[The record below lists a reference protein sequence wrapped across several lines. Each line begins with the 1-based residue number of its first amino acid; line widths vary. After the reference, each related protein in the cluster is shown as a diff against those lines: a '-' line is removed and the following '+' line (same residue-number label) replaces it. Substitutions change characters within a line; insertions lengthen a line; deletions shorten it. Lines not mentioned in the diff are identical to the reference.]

1 MVQRRAQ
8 TLTDK
13 QLNYVLTWLKD
24 RPLASR
30 ATTMVLLSF
39 KAGLRSQEI
48 AGLKWKNVCDA
59 TGNIGRSRTV
69 YVDDIPITDKVIF
82 IPDDIAKYGKERYIP
97 LHKDLA
103 KALAAHKTPHKKRDD
118 HVILGVDGKPMT
130 ADTVRKW
137 FKRTYEAAGFDDCS
151 SHSGRR
157 TLITKLAQAANSKQC
172 SLADVQAIA
181 GHSHLMTTQKYI
193 ELSPYIGRLID
204 AA

>member
-1 MVQRRAQ
+1 MAQRRAQ

-13 QLNYVLTWLKD
+13 QLGYLLKWVEQ

-30 ATTMVLLSF
+30 AKVMILLSF

-48 AGLKWKNVCDA
+48 AGLTWANVTDA
-59 TGNIGRSRTV
+59 VGNIGRSRTV
-69 YVDDIPITDKVIF
+69 YVDDIPIQDKVIF
-82 IPDDIAKYGKERYIP
+82 VPGDIAKYGKERHIP
-97 LHKDLA
+97 LHNAL
-103 KALAAHKTPHKKRDD
+103 LAALGVHKTPGKKRHDR
-118 HVILGVDGKPMT
+118 VILGVDGLPMT

-137 FKRTYEAAGFDDCS
+137 FKRTYEAAGLEGCS

-181 GHSHLMTTQKYI
+181 GHSSIMTTERYI

>member
-1 MVQRRAQ
+1 MTQRKAQ

-13 QLNYVLTWLKD
+13 QLKYLMTWVEA

-30 ATTMVLLSF
+30 AKVMLLLSY

-48 AGLKWKNVCDA
+48 AGLTWANVTDA
-59 TGNIGRSRTV
+59 VGNIGRSRTV
-69 YVDDIPITDKVIF
+69 YVDDTPIQDKVIF
-82 IPDDIAKYGKERYIP
+82 IPDDIAKYGKERHIP
-97 LHKDLA
+97 LHRDLMA
-103 KALAAHKTPHKKRDD
+103 ALGTHKTPGKKRHDR
-118 HVILGVDGKPMT
+118 VILSVEGTPMT

-137 FKRTYEAAGFDDCS
+137 FKRTYEAAGLEGCS

-181 GHSHLMTTQKYI
+181 GHSSLMTTQKYI